1 MPEWEF
7 NGTPRSNPDGYNRHN
22 PVDHIENWTTPMLV
36 IQGGRQDYQVPD
48 TQSLAAF
55 TALQKKGIPGQLLYI
70 PR

>member
-1 MPEWEF
+1 
-7 NGTPRSNPDGYNRHN
+7 
-22 PVDHIENWTTPMLV
+22 MLV